1 VADRTGTEVP
11 PAAEAATSGAVRLTA
26 SVTGAGCAAK
36 LGPGDLRLA
45 LERLPRGYRDRRVLV
60 DHTTLDDA
68 GIFAFHGHQ
77 ALVQTV
83 DFFTPIVD
91 DPYDYGRVA
100 ATNALSDVYAMGGR
114 PLTALALLCFPDGAL
129 GPEVLREVLRGGQDA
144 MRRARC
150 SIVGGHSVRDPELK
164 FGYAVTGVVDRRR
177 LLTNAGARVG
187 DRVLLTKPLGT
198 GVLATALKHGR
209 LEPGLIRRLTDQMTT
224 LNRAASE
231 IAVRHRL
238 RAATDVTGFS
248 LLGHASQMAAASGV
262 TFELAPTGDW
272 LLPRVLELAEAGEI
286 AGGVRRNRSFYGPR
300 VEVSGVPDPLAIAL
314 FDPQTSGGLLLA
326 APERVAAKLARDLR
340 TARVWV
346 RELGR
351 VVKRTSRDV
360 VCVRP

>member
-1 VADRTGTEVP
+1 MSARQRLD
-11 PAAEAATSGAVRLTA
+11 VRLTA

-45 LERLPRGYRDRRVLV
+45 LAGLPKGYRDRRVLV

-68 GIFAFHGHQ
+68 GIFRLSGTT

-100 ATNALSDVYAMGGR
+100 ATNALSDVYAMGGT
-114 PLTALALLCFPDGAL
+114 PLTSLALLCFPDGTL

-164 FGYAVTGVVDRRR
+164 FGYAVTGRVDTRRM
-177 LLTNAGARVG
+177 LTNAGARVG
-187 DRVLLTKPLGT
+187 DRLLLTKPLGT
-198 GVLATALKHGR
+198 GVLSTALKHGK
-209 LEPGLIRRLTDQMTT
+209 LEPALVERLTTQMAT

-248 LLGHASQMAAASGV
+248 LLGHASQMADASGV
-262 TFELAPTGDW
+262 TFELAPSPEW
-272 LLPRVLELAEAGEI
+272 LLPRVLELADAGEI
-286 AGGVRRNRSFYGPR
+286 AGGVRRNRAFYGPR
-300 VEVSGVPDPLAIAL
+300 VDLGTLPDALAIAL

-326 APERVAAKLARDLR
+326 VPPRRADAVLRDLGR
-340 TARVWV
+340 ARVWV

-351 VVKRTSRDV
+351 AVRRSAKAV
-360 VCVRP
+360 VCVAS

>member
-1 VADRTGTEVP
+1 
-11 PAAEAATSGAVRLTA
+11 
-26 SVTGAGCAAK
+26 
-36 LGPGDLRLA
+36 
-45 LERLPRGYRDRRVLV
+45 
-60 DHTTLDDA
+60 
-68 GIFAFHGHQ
+68 
-77 ALVQTV
+77 
-83 DFFTPIVD
+83 
-91 DPYDYGRVA
+91 
-100 ATNALSDVYAMGGR
+100 
-114 PLTALALLCFPDGAL
+114 
-129 GPEVLREVLRGGQDA
+129 
-144 MRRARC
+144 
-150 SIVGGHSVRDPELK
+150 
-164 FGYAVTGVVDRRR
+164 
-177 LLTNAGARVG
+177 
-187 DRVLLTKPLGT
+187 
-198 GVLATALKHGR
+198 
-209 LEPGLIRRLTDQMTT
+209 MTT